1 MKIESLQDYISL
13 IGKLQKSCTYD
24 EPVCEIDYGDHIETT
39 PRTITPQFI
48 YRGHND
54 RVEYILT
61 PGIMRYTHTRKML
74 LIPPYSAEEMD
85 ILYDFISEAC
95 RFINDIPT
103 SDTLA
108 WLEIA
113 QHFGIPTRLLDFSE
127 NPLIAL
133 YVACTDS
140 FGNVAAQ
147 EDGCVWIVNSTSYNK
162 KFYEINGFGS
172 GISVSIDK
180 VRKIIHNMENNSL
193 SEMPEYPCI
202 YKPYHRKERM
212 SAQASAFMLWG
223 KRIGSLTDIVQADD
237 YIVECAEKQRDKV
250 LCEIEIPKA
259 RKETILEQLNLCGV
273 NQKLMYPGLDGVGRY
288 IRAKYCVRVENAL
301 KQSELSTALRQI
313 IGPGKELSY
322 GQTSHGNP

>member
-24 EPVCEIDYGDHIETT
+24 VPVCETDFGDHKEPSTHT
-39 PRTITPQFI
+39 VTPQFI
-48 YRGHND
+48 YRGHNN
-54 RVEYILT
+54 RAEYTLT
-61 PGIMRYTHTRKML
+61 PGIMRYKYTRKML
-74 LIPPYSAEEMD
+74 FIPPYSAEEMD

-95 RFINDIPT
+95 RFINDI
-103 SDTLA
+103 SVNDTLA

-140 FGNVAAQ
+140 LGNIATK
-147 EDGCVWIVNSTSYNK
+147 ENGCVWIVNSTSYNK
-162 KFYEINGFGS
+162 KFHNIKEIS
-172 GISVSIDK
+172 TDISISLDNVK
-180 VRKIIHNMENNSL
+180 RIIRNMENNSS
-193 SEMPEYPCI
+193 SEMPEYPYI

-212 SAQASAFMLWG
+212 SAQASVFMLWG
-223 KRIGSLTDIVQADD
+223 KKIGPLTDIVQADD
-237 YIVECAEKQRDKV
+237 YIVECTEKQHDKI

-259 RKETILEQLNLCGV
+259 RKETIVEQLNLCGV

-288 IRAKYCVRVENAL
+288 IRAKYCVPVENAL
-301 KQSELSTALRQI
+301 KQSELSTAFGHI
-313 IGPGKELSY
+313 IDRGRELSY